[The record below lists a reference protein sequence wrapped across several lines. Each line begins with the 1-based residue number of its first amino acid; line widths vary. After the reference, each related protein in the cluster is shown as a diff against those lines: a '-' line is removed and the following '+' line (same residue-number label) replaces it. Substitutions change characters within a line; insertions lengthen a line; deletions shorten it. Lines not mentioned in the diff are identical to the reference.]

1 MDSVFA
7 IAMYYLAPA
16 ALVLLV
22 GGFAYKIARV
32 VTLPMARPRI
42 PKGKKLF
49 FRFVNFV
56 VGFIKAILLPLYI
69 NAVKGP
75 ISFVGSFLLF
85 HLCTIAL
92 LLLFGPHMIAALAS
106 TCPPLL
112 AFLNSLKIPLPHVV
126 TQAALTDFT
135 FWGPLDAIL
144 NADTLAVL
152 GFTGL
157 CMIIGYKAYYLAT
170 KTIKCN
176 VGDYIAL
183 ALVFLAFITGY
194 GAAHKLMPYEGALAW
209 HIVFTSLLILYI
221 PYSKF
226 SHPIYDY
233 WIGKIVKGIKMS
245 RKEG

>member
-1 MDSVFA
+1 MDSVFT

-16 ALVLLV
+16 ALMLLI

-32 VTLPMARPRI
+32 ITLPMARPQI
-42 PKGKKLF
+42 PKGRKLF
-49 FRFVNFV
+49 FRFIDFV

-75 ISFVGSFLLF
+75 ISFIGSFLLF

-92 LLLFGPHMIAALAS
+92 LLLFGPHMIAALS
-106 TCPPLL
+106 TTFPWLL
-112 AFLNSLKIPLPHVV
+112 NFLSSLKIPLPHVV
-126 TQAALTDFT
+126 TQAALTDLT
-135 FWGPLDAIL
+135 LWGPLDMLL
-144 NADTLAVL
+144 NADMLAVL

-157 CMIIGYKAYYLAT
+157 CMIIGYKIYYLAT
-170 KTIKCN
+170 KTVKCN
-176 VGDYIAL
+176 LGDYIAL

-194 GAAHKLMPYEGALAW
+194 GAAHKLMLYEEALAW
-209 HIVFTSLLILYI
+209 HIVFTSLIILYI
-221 PYSKF
+221 PFSKF

-233 WIGKIVKGIKMS
+233 WVGKIVKGIKMS